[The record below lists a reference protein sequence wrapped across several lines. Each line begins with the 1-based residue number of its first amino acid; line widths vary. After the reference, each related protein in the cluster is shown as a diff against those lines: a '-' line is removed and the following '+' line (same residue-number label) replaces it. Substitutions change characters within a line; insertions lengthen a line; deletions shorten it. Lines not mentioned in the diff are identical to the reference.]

1 MNIFYLDKDPVVSA
15 EMSCDK
21 HVCKMIIESAQMLST
36 AHRLLDGIEWTD
48 YSKNG
53 RKIKRWRLED
63 PYLEDTIYKACHT
76 GHPSTVWVMSNAFHY
91 AWLYKHMIALNEQF
105 KLRYNHTEDH
115 MTIRKLKDV
124 LRNPP
129 KNIPINKIATDP
141 TPAMPDECKI
151 PGDVI
156 GSYRKYY
163 VMKKREFATWKTPAV
178 IPEWYTRGINNGE
191 VRQNNK

>member
-1 MNIFYLDKDPVVSA
+1 MNIFYLDKNPYIA
-15 EMSCDK
+15 AKMSCDK

-36 AHRLLDGIEWTD
+36 AHRMLDGEHYTGRT
-48 YSKNG
+48 KNG
-53 RKIKRWRLED
+53 HKIQRWRLDED
-63 PYLEDTIYKACHT
+63 KEDLIYKACHT
-76 GHPSTVWVMSNAFHY
+76 GHPSTVWVMSNIFHY
-91 AWLYKHMIALNEQF
+91 DWLYKHMIALNDEF

-115 MTIRKLKDV
+115 MTIRKLKEV
-124 LRNPP
+124 LRQPP

-163 VMKKREFATWKTPAV
+163 VMKKREFATWKAPAV
-178 IPEWYTRGINNGE
+178 VPEWYVNGVKDGE
-191 VRQNNK
+191 ALKDNK